1 MSRHPFLRLACMA
14 AAISLTA
21 CNNDNGD
28 AENTAPQSSSTTTQQ
43 PAAGT
48 SSDANGAT
56 SNNPA
61 VASGLKMQFA
71 DLQGNSGNVTVTG
84 LITDFYGVEITN
96 IPRLKDYGVQLFK
109 TLQTRQDYD
118 AVKRFAHV
126 PLFINNIIY
135 VWPAMNSNAAVL
147 PDVQADYFD
156 NRTIV
161 IIDALSSRLFE
172 LKMVE
177 LAESA
182 EKIQVAF
189 EMCSNDS
196 MIQEQK
202 FDMSLWFAIPKTT
215 KPIEVLPLR
224 YPPNPGWHPFNPE
237 MGTPKCSNLVS
248 KDGK

>member
-1 MSRHPFLRLACMA
+1 MSRHTFLRLACMA

-21 CNNDNGD
+21 CNSDGGD
-28 AENTAPQSSSTTTQQ
+28 AENTAPQSSSMTTQQ
-43 PAAGT
+43 PATGI

-71 DLQGNSGNVTVTG
+71 DLQGNSGNITSTD
-84 LITDFYGVEITN
+84 LIADLPGIANRPYLDGFSVS
-96 IPRLKDYGVQLFK
+96 LFK
-109 TLQTRQDYD
+109 TLQTRQEFD
-118 AVKRFAHV
+118 AVKVYARTDM
-126 PLFINNIIY
+126 NIPSVIMPS
-135 VWPAMNSNAAVL
+135 VTSDAPIMAE
-147 PDVQADYFD
+147 VQADYF
-156 NRTIV
+156 NRNTVVIV
-161 IIDALSSRLFE
+161 DAHSAMAHE

-177 LAESA
+177 LTELG

-189 EMCSNDS
+189 ELCSRDPMFVAS
-196 MIQEQK
+196 H
-202 FDMSLWFAIPKTT
+202 FATDLWFAIPKTT

-237 MGTPKCSNLVS
+237 MGTPKCSDLVS